1 MAKQLLDFK
10 PSFNP
15 TAQTLDF
22 SQWPNFQY
30 NKLYAVINVTRNQP
44 LYIAGA
50 AGLGLTAVSANNNV
64 ITLAYNTQAYAPG
77 DLLNVYYDT
86 APGYENNYAA
96 ELGGQLQI
104 TAEST
109 NQMLTELK
117 LISRLLGQIGS
128 INDNDIDQMRIDLLD
143 NPGNF
148 SVA

>member
-1 MAKQLLDFK
+1 
-10 PSFNP
+10 
-15 TAQTLDF
+15 
-22 SQWPNFQY
+22 
-30 NKLYAVINVTRNQP
+30 VINVTRNQP

-50 AGLGLTAVSANNNV
+50 AGLGLTAVSANLNV
-64 ITLAYNTQAYAPG
+64 ITLAYNTQSYTSG

-117 LISRLLGQIGS
+117 LISRLIGQMAS

-143 NPGNF
+143 NPGNYT
-148 SVA
+148 VA